1 MGIQDWSENIV
12 LVNIAPE
19 PDMCDE
25 IKAVTDIVRQRK
37 NCSVVIDFSDADI
50 ITSSSLAQLLRLQK
64 ILDDNNQQFVLCGTS
79 PKTRGIF
86 AVTGLDKVFEFVED
100 RFVALAGLQLTHK

>member
-1 MGIQDWSENIV
+1 MGIQDWSENVV
-12 LVNIAPE
+12 LVNIASE

-25 IKAVTDIVRQRK
+25 LKAVTDIVRHRK
-37 NCSVVIDFSDADI
+37 DCSIVIDFSDADI

-64 ILDDNNQQFVLCGTS
+64 ILDDNNQQFVLCGAS
-79 PKTRGIF
+79 PKTKGIF

-100 RFVALAGLQLTHK
+100 RFTALAGLQLAHK